1 MQCGTVLFGA
11 AKHRG
16 NRQRPALSDVFL
28 RVDGAHVVRLVV
40 GGKMQPSTDLLGEA
54 GAA

>member
-1 MQCGTVLFGA
+1 MQYATVLFGA
-11 AKHRG
+11 AKHR
-16 NRQRPALSDVFL
+16 QRPALSDVCL
-28 RVDGAHVVRLVV
+28 RVDGAQVVRLVV